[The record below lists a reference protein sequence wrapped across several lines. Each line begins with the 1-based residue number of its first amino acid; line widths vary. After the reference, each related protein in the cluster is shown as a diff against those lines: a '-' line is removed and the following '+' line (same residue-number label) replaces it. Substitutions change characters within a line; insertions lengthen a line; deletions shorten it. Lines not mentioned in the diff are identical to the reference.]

1 MPAKNSSKIYSE
13 ESFYHL
19 YNRGVEKRD
28 IFLDEQD
35 YTVFLSYLKTYL
47 LPKDEDGLHT
57 ILLSKNANIQEKDRA
72 IKLLAL
78 NNFNNEIDLLVYSLL
93 PNHFHLLVKQI
104 HADGIDRFM
113 NSLIT
118 RYVLYFNKKYHR
130 VGPLFQ
136 GVYKAVLVESDEQ
149 LLHLSWYIHSNPLKL
164 LGLSFT
170 DWKKIS
176 LPFSLPEYLGQKQSE
191 WVKTSLILEYFSK
204 INKSD
209 SYSNF
214 MNKEG
219 TLDLIKT
226 VAIDIND

>member
-19 YNRGVEKRD
+19 YNRGVEKRN

-35 YTVFLSYLKTYL
+35 YSVFLSYLKTYL
-47 LPKDEDGLHT
+47 LPKDEVNLRT
-57 ILLSKNANIQEKDRA
+57 IIGSKGFGSQEKDKA
-72 IKLLAL
+72 IKLLSL
-78 NNFNNEIDLLVYSLL
+78 NNFSDEIDLLAYSLL

-104 HADGIDRFM
+104 HANGIDRFM

-136 GVYKAVLVESDEQ
+136 GVYKAVLVENDEQ

-164 LGLSFT
+164 LGLSFA

-176 LPFSLPEYLGQKQSE
+176 LPFSLPEYLGERQSE

-204 INKSD
+204 TNKSD

-214 MNKEG
+214 MDKEG

-226 VAIDIND
+226 VAIDINE